1 MEENHY
7 MKRWSNALAVCS
19 ILAIM
24 LLFSASAISAAE
36 KSAPAPKSEGSS
48 QDGDSGVLSG
58 KVVETMDA
66 GGYTYVCLE
75 KKGVK
80 TWLAIP
86 QTKVTVG
93 KEMAFQPGM
102 EMRNFPSKSL
112 NRTFESIY
120 FSGGPLN
127 ASKGNEKKSAPA
139 MLGGSSASSG
149 EKVSVKKAEG
159 KEAYTVAEIYNKKT
173 SLNEKQVVVRGKVVK
188 VSSGIMGKNW
198 VHLQDGTGN
207 VESGTNDIV
216 ATTQDSPGVGD
227 VVTVKGTV
235 YKDKDFGM
243 GYKYSVIMEQASVQ
257 K

>member
-1 MEENHY
+1 
-7 MKRWSNALAVCS
+7 MKRRFNASAVCA

-24 LLFSASAISAAE
+24 LLFSARAFSASE
-36 KSAPAPKSEGSS
+36 KSAPASKSEESS
-48 QDGDSGVLSG
+48 KDDGPKALSG

-66 GGYTYVCLE
+66 GGYTYVCIE

-80 TWLAIP
+80 TWVAVP
-86 QTKVTVG
+86 QTKVIVG
-93 KEMAFQPGM
+93 KVIAFQPGM

-112 NRTFESIY
+112 NRTFKSIY
-120 FSGGPLN
+120 FSGGPLDV
-127 ASKGNEKKSAPA
+127 SKGNEKKSAPA
-139 MLGGSSASSG
+139 MLGSSAASSG
-149 EKVSVKKAEG
+149 AKVSVKKAEG
-159 KEAYTVAEIYNKKT
+159 KEAFTVAEIYNKRT

-198 VHLQDGTGN
+198 IHLQDGSGDA
-207 VESGTNDIV
+207 ESGTNDIV
-216 ATTQDSPGVGD
+216 ATTQDSPEVGD

-243 GYKYSVIMEQASVQ
+243 GYKYSVIMEQANVE